1 MREVNA
7 PGEIEI
13 DEKDVQNPLALSD
26 RSKI

>member
-13 DEKDVQNPLALSD
+13 DEKNVQNTLALSD